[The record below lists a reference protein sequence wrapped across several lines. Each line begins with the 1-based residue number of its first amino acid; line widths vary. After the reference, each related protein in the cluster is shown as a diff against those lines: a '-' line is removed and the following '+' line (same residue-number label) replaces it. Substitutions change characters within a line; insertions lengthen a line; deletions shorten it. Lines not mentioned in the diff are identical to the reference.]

1 MLLSPDSSSLHIAA
15 TALKKGNLVSF
26 PTDTY
31 FALGADGLNSRAVQ
45 HVFEVKG
52 RNPGTPV
59 PLLLSDL
66 NMATELATVFPD
78 VAADLASRFWP
89 GALTIVLPASDGVP
103 ESVTA
108 GTGTVGLRV
117 PDHNLARQLIKFCG
131 TPITGTSCNLTGQ
144 PPMTEAT
151 DVDQQFGDKI
161 DFSINSP
168 CGSNTAPSTVIAYTN
183 GKLSIL
189 RLGAI
194 STESIKNTIGD
205 SVVIGTDTF
214 PISQ

>member
-89 GALTIVLPASDGVP
+89 GALTIVLPASDDVP
-103 ESVTA
+103 ESVTSRPP
-108 GTGTVGLRV
+108 VNQVLR
-117 PDHNLARQLIKFCG
+117 
-131 TPITGTSCNLTGQ
+131 
-144 PPMTEAT
+144 
-151 DVDQQFGDKI
+151 
-161 DFSINSP
+161 NSD
-168 CGSNTAPSTVIAYTN
+168 NWN
-183 GKLSIL
+183 
-189 RLGAI
+189 
-194 STESIKNTIGD
+194 
-205 SVVIGTDTF
+205 
-214 PISQ
+214 

>member
-89 GALTIVLPASDGVP
+89 GALTIVLPASDDVP

-117 PDHNLARQLIKFCG
+117 PDHNLARQ
-131 TPITGTSCNLTGQ
+131 
-144 PPMTEAT
+144 
-151 DVDQQFGDKI
+151 
-161 DFSINSP
+161 
-168 CGSNTAPSTVIAYTN
+168 
-183 GKLSIL
+183 
-189 RLGAI
+189 
-194 STESIKNTIGD
+194 
-205 SVVIGTDTF
+205 
-214 PISQ
+214 